1 MRQWKRC
8 SSLAISSSVVEIVLS
23 AIAPTFALPN
33 TNNAQS
39 CDGSSKTDCTKTQS
53 SPGELYP
60 SVSRH
65 AFGSATMAGC
75 GTTHAEGYSSSK
87 DHLNLESGGILRY
100 YTIDV
105 PVGYNLDR
113 TKPRPLILDFHG
125 ASHTPQDQYNNSRYF
140 AAVRGEKYI
149 VVYPQGRGNVWEG
162 ASYSIDGV
170 DDLRFVADLLDHL
183 RSTYC
188 IDSHR
193 IYASGKSN
201 GGGFVDVLACSDEGD
216 NFAAFAMA
224 SAALYSDNSLE
235 NTKFGNYT
243 KSRAILESHGGKD
256 KTTPYGGQSAT
267 KRNGGATP
275 GIQDWLGWWARRD
288 GCRADQVP
296 AFDDNHE
303 GYSITSCSCG
313 GYHKVIQGYYISEL
327 DHCWPSAD
335 GKSSDASARKEGCSF
350 HGLGFTSVV
359 LDWFGRWDK
368 NNAPRN

>member
-1 MRQWKRC
+1 MRQRKRC
-8 SSLAISSSVVEIVLS
+8 SSLAVSSLVVAIVLF

-33 TNNAQS
+33 MNNAQS

-53 SPGELYP
+53 GPGELYP
-60 SVSRH
+60 SVSRR
-65 AFGSATMAGC
+65 AFGSAATTGC
-75 GTTHAEGYSSSK
+75 GIAHVEGYSSNK
-87 DHLNLESGGILRY
+87 DHLSLESGGILRY

-105 PVGYNLDR
+105 PVEYNLDR
-113 TKPRPLILDFHG
+113 TKPWPLILDFHG
-125 ASHTPQDQYNNSRYF
+125 ASHTPKDQYNNSRYF
-140 AAVRGEKYI
+140 AAGRDEKYI

-183 RSTYC
+183 QTNYC
-188 IDSHR
+188 IDSDR

-224 SAALYSDNSLE
+224 SAALYSDNSLV
-235 NTKFGNYT
+235 NTKFGNCS

-256 KTTPYGGQSAT
+256 KTTPYGGQSAR
-267 KRNGGATP
+267 KGNGGATP

-288 GCRADQVP
+288 GCQADQVP
-296 AFDDNHE
+296 NFDDYHE
-303 GYSITSCSCG
+303 GYSVTSYSCG
-313 GYHKVIQGYYISEL
+313 GYHNVVQGYYISEL

-335 GKSSDASARKEGCSF
+335 GRNSDASARKEGCSF
-350 HGLGFTSVV
+350 HGLDFTSVV

-368 NNAPRN
+368 NSAPRN